1 MDYRDAT
8 ALYANPAKP
17 IRFPVYPHPHEVEA
31 TSSKRSLTIPRRT
44 AFKVSVPVLEGILR
58 VSDIVLLFAA
68 VVVAYGLHA
77 IDVHS
82 FHAPFDS
89 PATRNQDILTG
100 VIATGVTALCLHWAR
115 GYALGALRSAGA
127 QIRAVGMSL
136 GAGLA
141 TMFGFLLLLQANHFV
156 ERTWAL
162 EWLVS
167 AASLLGL
174 SRLVLAWVMRRWERA
189 GCFTR
194 SIAVIGDSNLGH
206 SLIAR
211 ATHAGSDYRAVG
223 FYEDLTAIGA
233 SSNGADTKTPAVTS
247 PVGTST
253 AVTGR
258 IDELIARCRQERIDA
273 ILIAVP
279 LSDRQRIADITRQ
292 LSVTVSDIYVATDI
306 AEICSAPSHIVH
318 IAKETAVLV
327 KQRPLKDWE
336 ALQKRA
342 FDVVLASVL
351 LFFLAPFMALIAL
364 LIKLDSPGPVL
375 FLQPRFGF
383 NNNLFSVYK
392 FRSMHDDM
400 ADMLADQQTKKNDK
414 RITRV
419 GKWLRKLS
427 FDELPQL
434 YNVILGDMSLVGPR
448 PHAPNTK
455 AGGLRFTEIM
465 AEEYALRH
473 RVRPGITGWAQVN
486 GWRGETQTVEQLEK
500 RVACDLHYIENWS
513 LFFDVKILL
522 LTLRRGI
529 ASPQAY

>member
-1 MDYRDAT
+1 
-8 ALYANPAKP
+8 
-17 IRFPVYPHPHEVEA
+17 
-31 TSSKRSLTIPRRT
+31 
-44 AFKVSVPVLEGILR
+44 VSIPVLEGTLR
-58 VSDIVLLFAA
+58 VSDIILLFAA
-68 VVVAYGLHA
+68 VLVAYGVHA
-77 IDVHS
+77 VNVHS
-82 FHAPFDS
+82 FLAPFAS

-100 VIATGVTALCLHWAR
+100 VIAAGVTALCLHWAR
-115 GYALGALRSAGA
+115 AYTLTALRSVAA
-127 QIRAVGMSL
+127 QIRAVGVSL

-141 TMFGFLLLLQANHFV
+141 TMFFFLLLLQANHLI

-162 EWLVS
+162 EWLIS
-167 AASLLGL
+167 AVGLLGL
-174 SRLVLAWVMRRWERA
+174 SRLTLAWTMRRWERA

-206 SLIAR
+206 GVIAR
-211 ATHAGSDYRAVG
+211 AANPGSDYRAVG
-223 FYEDLTAIGA
+223 LYHDRPLISPGALTSSAIAG
-233 SSNGADTKTPAVTS
+233 GFI
-247 PVGTST
+247 
-253 AVTGR
+253 GR
-258 IDELIARCRQERIDA
+258 IDDLIARCRQERIDA
-273 ILIAVP
+273 IIIAVP
-279 LSDRQRIADITRQ
+279 ISDRQRIAEITRQ
-292 LSVTVSDIYVATDI
+292 LSVTISDIYVATDI
-306 AEICSAPSHIVH
+306 AEICPAPSHVVH

-327 KQRPLKDWE
+327 KQRPLKDWQ

-342 FDVVLASVL
+342 FDVVFASVL
-351 LFFLAPFMALIAL
+351 LFFLAPFMGLIAL

-383 NNNLFSVYK
+383 NNNLFNVYK

-400 ADMLADQQTKKNDK
+400 ADMLADEQTKKGDK
-414 RITRV
+414 RVTRI